1 MSEGESKI
9 EASATA
15 DPRPQARTRKADTMS
30 NVQRL
35 TITETLAQVPTKLG
49 FLPRE
54 SLMVIAM
61 SKDSAVRAIYRADL
75 ATVTDL
81 GTREHILHSFAKE
94 FEAHHIAGVLIG
106 VYSEGGHA
114 EHAAV
119 TEATRAFLSE
129 HVASTFV
136 HYVTNGIVTDEDG
149 TNARIID
156 QDPVTTS
163 CTIDA
168 PTATALAKARKV
180 ESQLWPAG
188 ARPKALEHTLTL
200 LRACADD
207 TYPDVTTPALLGAV
221 AALATSIA
229 GRDALVIAVTD
240 DSEDYGLARRLA
252 VNPSTPGVREVLGA
266 ILGTSDPSGPEG
278 IKPDTE
284 AIRAK
289 AVMLWDVHAHAKTPM
304 AKAGVLSVL
313 AMLAFWHN
321 DPAAA
326 NTYARDA
333 ITVAKDLPEFT
344 RFAELIAAAVEA
356 GLTPGWAS
364 RIG

>member
-1 MSEGESKI
+1 
-9 EASATA
+9 
-15 DPRPQARTRKADTMS
+15 MS

-35 TITETLAQVPTKLG
+35 TITETLAQVPAKLG

-61 SKDSAVRAIYRADL
+61 SKHSAVRAIYRADL

-81 GTREHILHSFAKE
+81 DTREHILHAFAKQ
-94 FEAHHIAGVLIG
+94 FDAHQIAGVLLGI
-106 VYSEGGHA
+106 YSEGGHA

-129 HVASTFV
+129 HVASVFV

-156 QDPVTTS
+156 QDPVTAS
-163 CTIDA
+163 RTINA
-168 PTATALAKARKV
+168 PTANALAKARKV
-180 ESQLWPAG
+180 EGQLWPAE
-188 ARPKALEHTLTL
+188 ARPKALEQTLTL
-200 LRACADD
+200 LKACADD

-252 VNPSTPGVREVLGA
+252 VDPSTPGVREVLGA
-266 ILGTSDPSGPEG
+266 FLGTANPNGPEG
-278 IKPDTE
+278 IKPDTD
-284 AIRAK
+284 ALRAK

-304 AKAGVLSVL
+304 SQTGALTVL

-321 DPAAA
+321 DTAAA
-326 NTYARDA
+326 LTYAHDA
-333 ITVAKDLPEFT
+333 ITVAEDMPT
-344 RFAELIAAAVEA
+344 FARLAQLITAATQA
-356 GLTPGWAS
+356 GLTPGWAT
-364 RIG
+364 RIE